1 MSEIGERRIGTI
13 SRKEEICKVCID
25 CGKEFWGR
33 MDKNYMTCRDCGIKV
48 GKTVAIGGFNYIR
61 LSADDPY
68 YSMSAIVSNLMG
80 RGWVRLSRYTMAK
93 HLGRCLTENEQVW
106 HKSKNKLDDA
116 LENLELHTFLPKPE
130 QTEEQTRGTRAYK
143 FGYEEGFEAGYEEA
157 TGGRKCPPQ
166 LETPADLPRMPKKIT
181 SEEARVN
188 LEYWQEEARKRKEAD
203 YD

>member
-1 MSEIGERRIGTI
+1 MNEQRIGII
-13 SRKEEICKVCID
+13 SRMPEVQKVCPE
-25 CGKEFWGR
+25 CGRNYWSR
-33 MDKNYMTCRDCGIKV
+33 ADKDYPSCKACGTKV
-48 GKTVAIGGFNYIR
+48 GKISVISGFNYIR
-61 LSADDPY
+61 LSEDDPY
-68 YSMSAIVSNLMG
+68 YSMNATVSNLMG

-157 TGGRKCPPQ
+157 TGGRECPPQ

-188 LEYWQEEARKRKEAD
+188 LEYWQEEARKRKEARL
-203 YD
+203 